1 MYFHIIIII
10 ILSFPSQL
18 LQNSST
24 MAFAAAT
31 FAAQVFHYSSFL
43 LKHPGGWENQEFSI
57 EGGTSRIAE

>member
-10 ILSFPSQL
+10 FLSFPSQL

-43 LKHPGGWENQEFSI
+43 LKHPGGWENQEFLH
-57 EGGTSRIAE
+57 